1 VGIPDNPEART
12 NFFVSKV
19 KKNLHVVDAQDVA
32 ELQEE
37 LKIIMEKIAEKKSL
51 DGQAHQGNERS
62 TD

>member
-1 VGIPDNPEART
+1 
-12 NFFVSKV
+12 
-19 KKNLHVVDAQDVA
+19 VA